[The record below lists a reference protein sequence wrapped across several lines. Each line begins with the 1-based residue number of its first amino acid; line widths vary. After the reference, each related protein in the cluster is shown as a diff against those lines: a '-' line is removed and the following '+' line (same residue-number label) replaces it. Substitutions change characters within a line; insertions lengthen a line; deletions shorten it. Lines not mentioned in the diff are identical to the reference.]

1 MFSDWR
7 LSFSNLQTRDRYFSQ
22 LKALIDHN
30 LEHQGRKTV
39 LASHS
44 MGALIVLYFFK
55 WVESPD
61 HGNGGP
67 DWCEQHIA
75 GWANIAGTL
84 LGVPKAM
91 AACVSRG
98 RRSQLIAP
106 VCCRARCETPVRRLA
121 PCDR

>member
-1 MFSDWR
+1 MIADEPATGDCPSR
-7 LSFSNLQTRDRYFSQ
+7 ICRSAIATSASSSARARIAQPELDRV
-22 LKALIDHN
+22 LIEHN
-30 LEHQGRKTV
+30 LEVQGRKTV

-55 WVESPD
+55 WVESPGNG

-67 DWCEQHIA
+67 DWCERHIA

-91 AACVSRG
+91 AACVE
-98 RRSQLIAP
+98 RSCP
-106 VCCRARCETPVRRLA
+106 S
-121 PCDR
+121 